1 MDVYGTLQKSIES
14 LTEDFAD
21 VVSEMREAKTWEDC
35 SEYLSIAQDI
45 VQILSTMSRFMD
57 IGGNGNNVDNSETE
71 STDEESETSKIEE
84 EK

>member
-1 MDVYGTLQKSIES
+1 MDVYETLQKSIES

-57 IGGNGNNVDNSETE
+57 IGGNGNNADNSETE